1 MELELEPLSPVMGV
15 RVRGVDL
22 AEPMNDNLF
31 GAICQAWRDADGL
44 LVFDAQRLEPEE
56 QIAFSR
62 RLGKLET
69 HTLAKFG
76 NLMVHVLDQF
86 LLPGHPEIYRVS
98 TRRDDE
104 GIPQGNDQAGRYW
117 HSDLSY
123 MDPPSKCSL
132 LYALEMPSLGGDTM
146 FCNMYAAYE
155 ALSAPMKEFL
165 EPLRAIHDFRHVFRN
180 FDNFDARD
188 LTADMPP
195 VSHPVV
201 RTHPETGRRC
211 LFVDEGFT
219 TRIEG
224 LKRNESDA
232 LLQML
237 FAHCGRPEFVY
248 RHRWSTGDAVLWDNR
263 CTMHHAVADF
273 RPEHGHRHLHRTTVL
288 GAESPV

>member
-1 MELELEPLSPVMGV
+1 MGFEIEPLSAVMGA
-15 RVRGVDL
+15 RVRGIDL
-22 AEPMNDNLF
+22 GEPMNDSVF
-31 GAICQAWRDADGL
+31 GAIRQAWLEANGL
-44 LVFDAQRLEPEE
+44 LVFEGQRLAPER
-56 QIAFSR
+56 QIAFSAR
-62 RLGKLET
+62 FGALET
-69 HTLAKFG
+69 HTLAK
-76 NLMVHVLDQF
+76 F

-98 TRRDDE
+98 TRRDDAGNAE
-104 GIPQGNDQAGRYW
+104 GNDQAGRYW

-123 MDPPSKCSL
+123 MDPPSMCSL

-155 ALSAPMKEFL
+155 ALSPAMQAFL
-165 EPLRAIHDFRHVFRN
+165 QPLRAVHDFRHVFRN

-188 LTADMPP
+188 LTAELPP

-201 RTHPETGRRC
+201 RTHPESGRKC
-211 LFVDEGFT
+211 LYVDDGFT

-232 LLQML
+232 ILQML
-237 FAHCGRPEFVY
+237 IAHCGGAQFVY
-248 RHRWSTGDAVLWDNR
+248 RHRWSSGDAVLWDNR

-288 GAESPV
+288 GDESPLAGV